1 MRPSSVKTTCCYCGV
16 GCGVV
21 AETLGGV
28 VTDVR
33 GDPDHPANRGLLCTK
48 GSTLHLTTGL
58 AGRLLHPELR
68 TSRDGTRRRASWSE
82 ALGHVAS
89 RIAATVAEHGP
100 DAVAFYVSGQLLTE
114 DYYAFNKLARAVV
127 GTNNIDSNSRLC
139 MSSAVAGYKAA
150 LGADAPPGCYEDL
163 ELADC
168 LLIAGSNAA
177 WAHPILHRRIE
188 AARERHPDMKV
199 IVVDPRRT
207 ATAEA
212 ADLHLAIEPGTDV
225 ALFHGLLHVLIW
237 EGLIDPSWI
246 AAHTAGYDAVKAL
259 IRDYTPATVARICGI
274 AEADLVRAA
283 QWFGRARAATSLY
296 CMGLNQSAH
305 GTDKNTALI
314 NLHLATGQIGRPGAG
329 PFSLTGQP
337 NAMGGRETGAMATL
351 YPGHRDV
358 GDASDRD
365 ELARLWQV
373 AALPKQ
379 PGLTAIELFA
389 AIRRGEVRIVWI
401 VCTNPAQSL
410 PDQAAVRAA
419 LARADLVILQEAYA
433 GTETAAYADVLLPAT
448 TWAEKDGTMTN
459 SERRVSRVRPALAAP
474 GDARA
479 DWSIAAEAIRLLQP
493 VLRPAAPALAPW
505 QAAAEVFAEHARTT
519 AGRDPDITGLTHEH
533 LDATGAQQ
541 WPLPAGTAAGTPRL
555 YTDGRF
561 ATPDGKARFHA
572 SPYRP
577 VAEPV
582 DARHP
587 FRLITARL
595 RDQWHGMTRTGRVPQ
610 LYGHAGEPALAM
622 HPADLARRRLSAG
635 DLVEVASRR
644 GRLTIAVEADE
655 TLRPGTVCLPMHW
668 GSRLLGGRDAAG
680 INAVTIPAV
689 DPASRQPELKHCAV
703 RVSKAVLDHRLV
715 AFAATPEA
723 VDLLQRVSGMLP
735 RFTHAQCMLLAGREP
750 GVLLRVAHDAPIAPP
765 LLADIDALFGV
776 DTDDSLRYDDA
787 RRGVGRRLKLAG
799 DQLVAARL
807 VGDLVAEPWL
817 RDYFASG
824 ASVAEVRR
832 HLLAPGAPP
841 ASRPRGKTVC
851 SCWNVARE
859 DIADWLAANGTHD
872 ALPRLQRALKCGT
885 HCGSCLP
892 EVRRLI
898 TAATAA
904 A

>member
-1 MRPSSVKTTCCYCGV
+1 MQPSSTRTTCCYCGV
-16 GCGVV
+16 GCGIV

-28 VTDVR
+28 VTNVR
-33 GDPDHPANRGLLCTK
+33 GDADHPVNRGLLCTK

-58 AGRLLHPELR
+58 AGRVLHPELR
-68 TSRDGTRRRASWSE
+68 SQRDTPRERVTWDV

-89 RIAATVAEHGP
+89 RIAATVAEYGP
-100 DAVAFYVSGQLLTE
+100 DAIAFYVSGQLLTE

-168 LLIAGSNAA
+168 LLIAGSNTA

-188 AARERHPDMKV
+188 AARERAPEMKV

-207 ATAEA
+207 ATAET

-225 ALFHGLLHVLIW
+225 ALFNGLLHVLIW
-237 EGLIDPSWI
+237 DGLVD
-246 AAHTAGYDAVKAL
+246 TAWLTKHATGYDEVKSL
-259 IRDYTPATVARICGI
+259 VRDYTPASVARLCGI
-274 AEADLVRAA
+274 AESDIVRAA
-283 QWFGRARAATSLY
+283 RWFGHARAVTSLY
-296 CMGLNQSAH
+296 CMGLNQSSH
-305 GTDKNTALI
+305 GTAKNTALI

-337 NAMGGRETGAMATL
+337 NAMGGREVGAMATL

-358 GDASDRD
+358 NDAGDRAA
-365 ELARLWQV
+365 LARLWQV
-373 AALPKQ
+373 DTLPAR
-379 PGLTAIELFA
+379 PGLPAIELFDA
-389 AIRRGEVRIVWI
+389 LRRGEVRIVWI

-410 PDQAAVRAA
+410 PDQPAIRAA
-419 LARADLVILQEAYA
+419 LERAELVIVQDAYA

-474 GDARA
+474 GEARP
-479 DWSIAAEAIRLLQP
+479 DWAIAADTIRLLQP
-493 VLRPAAPALAPW
+493 VLRGSAPPLAAW
-505 QAAAEVFAEHARTT
+505 QSAAEVFAEHARTT
-519 AGRDPDITGLTHEH
+519 AGRDLDITGLTHER
-533 LDATGAQQ
+533 LDAVGPLQ
-541 WPLPAGTAAGTPRL
+541 WPLQAGAAADTPRL

-561 ATPDGKARFHA
+561 ATPDGKARLQA
-572 SPYRP
+572 TPYRP
-577 VAEPV
+577 VAERV
-582 DARHP
+582 DARYP
-587 FRLITARL
+587 FRLVTARL

-610 LYGHAGEPALAM
+610 LYGHAGEPALGM
-622 HPADLARRRLSAG
+622 HPADLARRRLVTG

-644 GRLTIAVEADE
+644 GRVTVAVEADD

-689 DPASRQPELKHCAV
+689 DAASRQPELKHCAV
-703 RVSKAVLDHRLV
+703 RVTKSALAHRLV
-715 AFAATPEA
+715 AFTTSPES
-723 VDLLQRVSGMLP
+723 VDLLRHVSALLP
-735 RFTHAQCMLLAGREP
+735 CFAHAQCVLLAGREP
-750 GVLLRVAHDAPIAPP
+750 GVLLRVAHDAVIAPS
-765 LLADIDALFGV
+765 LLAQVDALFGL
-776 DTDDSLRYDDA
+776 DTEDSLRYDDA

-807 VGDLVAEPWL
+807 AGDLAAEPWL
-817 RDYFASG
+817 RDYVVRG
-824 ASVAEVRR
+824 ASVAAVRR
-832 HLLAPGAPP
+832 QLLAPGAPP
-841 ASRPRGKTVC
+841 AARAPGKTVC
-851 SCWNVARE
+851 SCWNVPRE
-859 DIADWLAANGTHD
+859 DITDWLAANGTND
-872 ALPRLQRALKCGT
+872 ALPRLQHTLKCGT

-892 EVRRLI
+892 ELRRLI